1 MNLVKQ
7 YEQAKIQEAMDIQ
20 VVDASN
26 LPKLPS
32 ALRKKLIT
40 AIGFV
45 AGVLIAAGY
54 SLMIY
59 RKEA

>member
-1 MNLVKQ
+1 
-7 YEQAKIQEAMDIQ
+7 MDIQ